1 MTAKEELSQYK
12 YAKER
17 VDETLEEYQRYK
29 ERAEKMTAIISDMP
43 RGGNGS
49 NKVEDNAVIMADLS
63 KQYEERWLQAECEKL
78 NIELKIDQVKEPY
91 RKLLMKRYIQDLNF
105 EKIADEM
112 GYSYVRITHLHGEA
126 LLEYEKLTT
135 HDKT

>member
-1 MTAKEELSQYK
+1 MTAKEELNQYK
-12 YAKER
+12 YARER

-43 RGGNGS
+43 RGGVSS

-63 KQYEERWLQAECEKL
+63 KQYEERWIQAELEKL
-78 NIELKIDQVKEPY
+78 RIELKLDQVKEPY
-91 RKLLMKRYIQDLNF
+91 RKLLKKRYIQDLNF

-126 LLEYEKLTT
+126 LIEYEKSTS

>member
-12 YAKER
+12 YARER

-43 RGGNGS
+43 RGGNSS

-63 KQYEERWLQAECEKL
+63 KQYEERWVQAEREKL
-78 NIELKIDQVKEPY
+78 SIELKIDQVKEPY
-91 RKLLMKRYIQDLNF
+91 RKLLKKRYIQDLNF

-135 HDKT
+135 RDKT

>member
-12 YAKER
+12 YARER

-29 ERAEKMTAIISDMP
+29 ERAEKMTSIISDMP
-43 RGGNGS
+43 RGGKNS

-63 KQYEERWLQAECEKL
+63 KQYEERWILAEREKL
-78 NIELKIDQVKEPY
+78 SIELKIDQVKEPY
-91 RKLLMKRYIQDLNF
+91 RKLLKKRYIQDLNF

>member
-12 YAKER
+12 YARER

-29 ERAEKMTAIISDMP
+29 ERAEKMTSIISDMP
-43 RGGNGS
+43 RGGKSS

-63 KQYEERWLQAECEKL
+63 KQYEERWIQAEREKL
-78 NIELKIDQVKEPY
+78 SIELKIDQIKEPY
-91 RKLLMKRYIQDLNF
+91 RKLLKKRYIQDLSF

-112 GYSYVRITHLHGEA
+112 NYSYARITHLHGEA

>member
-12 YAKER
+12 YARER
-17 VDETLEEYQRYK
+17 VDETLEEYQQYK
-29 ERAEKMTAIISDMP
+29 ERAEKMTSIISDMP
-43 RGGNGS
+43 RGSNSS

-63 KQYEERWLQAECEKL
+63 KQYEERWILAEREKL
-78 NIELKIDQVKEPY
+78 SIELKIDQVKEPY
-91 RKLLMKRYIQDLNF
+91 RKLLKKRYIQDLNF